1 MGYRRVETYVT
12 PGTKGSWNLE
22 LTNAQISIAMTLTG
36 TGSYKLQYTLD
47 PLDSP
52 TALDSDAAW
61 FDSNEIPAGTTASGI
76 VSFVT
81 PAARVRLVIA
91 SLSGSLKM
99 EMLQDSMPPKV
110 LP

>member
-1 MGYRRVETYVT
+1 MGYRRVETYIT
-12 PGTKGSWNLE
+12 TGTKGSWNLE
-22 LTNAQISIAMTLTG
+22 LTNAQLSMAFTVTG
-36 TGSYKLQYTLD
+36 TATYGLQYTLD

-61 FDSNEIPAGTTASGI
+61 FDSNDVPAGTTGNSI
-76 VSFVT
+76 VSFST

-91 SLSGSLKM
+91 ALAGSLKM